1 MLSALLG
8 SDTSLSKLQE
18 MVKDRGGLACC
29 SSWGRKESDMTLRL
43 IDSTT
48 VKNEQLHTIAWVIF
62 RNYVE

>member
-29 SSWGRKESDMTLRL
+29 SSWGCKESDMTLRL